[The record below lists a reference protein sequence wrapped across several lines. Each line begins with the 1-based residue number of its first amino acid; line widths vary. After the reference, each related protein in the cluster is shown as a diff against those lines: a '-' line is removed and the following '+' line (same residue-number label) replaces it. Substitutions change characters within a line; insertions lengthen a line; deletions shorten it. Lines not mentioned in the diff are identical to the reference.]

1 MAGDINRVTIVGRL
15 TRDPELAHLPSGT
28 AVLKLGV
35 AVNGR
40 QKDEGGNWIDKPN
53 FFDVKVFGNQAD
65 ALNNHLAKGR
75 RVGVDGRL
83 DWSSWEAQD
92 GTQALEGGDRRP
104 VRAVPR
110 QSRETP
116 GAAAVTASASSSR
129 PQQPPATRTSRP
141 PLRQTTT
148 FRSDAAARRRREA
161 RQGPAAG
168 PQAPGPVVR
177 PDPPEVVLLLQGQ
190 GRRDRL
196 QEREPATPVHLGTG
210 QDPLAAYQRSLPAA
224 SAASGSRRQART

>member
-92 GTQALEGGDRRP
+92 GSKRSKVEIVAQSVQFLDSRGEGGGGGDGERQF
-104 VRAVPR
+104 VP
-110 QSRETP
+110 
-116 GAAAVTASASSSR
+116 AAATAGNEDFSSS
-129 PQQPPATRTSRP
+129 
-141 PLRQTTT
+141 
-148 FRSDAAARRRREA
+148 AAEDDI
-161 RQGPAAG
+161 PF
-168 PQAPGPVVR
+168 
-177 PDPPEVVLLLQGQ
+177 
-190 GRRDRL
+190 
-196 QEREPATPVHLGTG
+196 
-210 QDPLAAYQRSLPAA
+210 
-224 SAASGSRRQART
+224 

>member
-92 GTQALEGGDRRP
+92 GTKRSKVEIVAQSVQFLDSRPDAGGGDGERQF
-104 VRAVPR
+104 VP
-110 QSRETP
+110 
-116 GAAAVTASASSSR
+116 AAATAGNED
-129 PQQPPATRTSRP
+129 
-141 PLRQTTT
+141 
-148 FRSDAAARRRREA
+148 F
-161 RQGPAAG
+161 
-168 PQAPGPVVR
+168 
-177 PDPPEVVLLLQGQ
+177 
-190 GRRDRL
+190 
-196 QEREPATPVHLGTG
+196 
-210 QDPLAAYQRSLPAA
+210 AA
-224 SAASGSRRQART
+224 SADDDIPF

>member
-40 QKDEGGNWIDKPN
+40 QKDEAGNWTDKPN

-92 GTQALEGGDRRP
+92 GSKRSKVEIVAQSVQFLDSRGEAGGGGGDGERQF
-104 VRAVPR
+104 VP
-110 QSRETP
+110 
-116 GAAAVTASASSSR
+116 AAATAGNEDFSSSASADDDI
-129 PQQPPATRTSRP
+129 P
-141 PLRQTTT
+141 
-148 FRSDAAARRRREA
+148 F
-161 RQGPAAG
+161 
-168 PQAPGPVVR
+168 
-177 PDPPEVVLLLQGQ
+177 
-190 GRRDRL
+190 
-196 QEREPATPVHLGTG
+196 
-210 QDPLAAYQRSLPAA
+210 
-224 SAASGSRRQART
+224 